1 MKKFIS
7 KQKNCLT
14 SLLCLVVICEIL
26 LKIDNVIIQTIGIL
40 ILPIIVLLVITLM
53 INDQKDL
60 QKKGN

>member
-14 SLLCLVVICEIL
+14 SLLILVVVCEIL
-26 LKIDNVIIQTIGIL
+26 LKIDNMIIQTIGIL
-40 ILPIIVLLVITLM
+40 ILPVIVVLVITLM